1 MPSYFTEYYFPAY
14 RNLYVPVLD
23 LDRITKHVLGVW
35 HILPVETAFVALN
48 DTNFDFDKALAD
60 TKYDVI
66 MYFHGTG
73 EARSDSS
80 RKYQLLS
87 YYFHVIAFD
96 YRSYADSS
104 KGTLTE
110 ARVVNDCKQLYSWI
124 RNKTQANIYVWG
136 QSLGSS
142 LAANTVL
149 QVEKDGLQPKGLIL
163 ESAFTSFEDELY
175 VHPYGKI
182 FAWLPWFYVTVV
194 KPLRENGFIFDTSSY
209 LKKIKCSVMILHA
222 QDDSVVPYRFGRK
235 LYEISS
241 NRTGTAATSI
251 YHEFDAS
258 LEYNHYFIYQDPF
271 LKYYI
276 MQFIGKNISLVP
288 VKVL

>member
-1 MPSYFTEYYFPAY
+1 MVPSRSSAYIAVEKRQSGDMRNNLFKKEHRKLFMFWLIILLVCLVLAVLIILFIVLPLVVKYSFSIQQKIVFT
-14 RNLYVPVLD
+14 
-23 LDRITKHVLGVW
+23 
-35 HILPVETAFVALN
+35 
-48 DTNFDFDKALAD
+48 
-60 TKYDVI
+60 
-66 MYFHGTG
+66 HG
-73 EARSDSS
+73 
-80 RKYQLLS
+80 
-87 YYFHVIAFD
+87 
-96 YRSYADSS
+96 YADSS